1 MIIIDDDDDDDDD
14 KNDNIYYE
22 ILQWYLSAFFLWF
35 TMAGWRA
42 RRPWGQ
48 AWSKILLWIVV
59 NYYESFLGMLYFLI
73 SQGSFSKF
81 PTSLC
86 ISLYMLYCICYC
98 THVSITVIA
107 SAVVIPAPKGVPSVL
122 LEWISDA
129 EASPFL
135 SRIPKRFTFHQPWSL
150 KCLVRSNMITP
161 YGHHIPPCFFSWDIL
176 SGEVFAS
183 LCSVPGDYQHL
194 VRALLSWWNTVLL
207 TPFSNV

>member
-1 MIIIDDDDDDDDD
+1 MNRG
-14 KNDNIYYE
+14 K
-22 ILQWYLSAFFLWF
+22 
-35 TMAGWRA
+35 
-42 RRPWGQ
+42 
-48 AWSKILLWIVV
+48 LLWV
-59 NYYESFLGMLYFLI
+59 FLGDAIFFNFTGIIQQVSHFLVI
-73 SQGSFSKF
+73 
-81 PTSLC
+81 PC
-86 ISLYMLYCICYC
+86 VYNIVYIYIICYC
-98 THVSITVIA
+98 THVSIAVIA

-122 LEWISDA
+122 LVWISDA

-176 SGEVFAS
+176 TGEVFAS